1 MKVAMVTQSYYPSMG
16 GVTEHVHYLS
26 KSLRAL
32 GHDVRI
38 ITSGP
43 DHNGDDSIIRLGRN
57 APFPINGALVNVTI
71 GLNLARRIRDIFVAG
86 QFDIIHIHSPLEPT
100 LPLAALT
107 AARSLD
113 CPVIGT
119 FHMSAGVSPAY
130 EVFSRALAP
139 YADRL
144 DGRIAVSRAARR
156 FAQKYFPGNYVL
168 VPNGVDCGRFAGRD
182 EWVASAAD
190 RSAAPAER
198 IGRLNDGRINFL
210 YVGRLDVRKKVPW
223 LISAF
228 KRTYRRNHHCRLVII
243 GKGLTQPACRLAAY
257 ALPRDSVV
265 FTGSVAPSQLPAYY
279 LSSHIF
285 CSVPS
290 GNESFGIV
298 LLEAMAAGKPV
309 IATSIEG
316 YSEIVRDGIDGILI
330 RPGDTGALVDAMT
343 RLAVDEAA
351 RLAMGRSGNVR
362 ARGFDWSRIAGRI
375 EQVYCELR
383 SQPVFRGSHETAGHK
398 SIRLQ

>member
-26 KSLRAL
+26 KALCAL
-32 GHDVRI
+32 GHEVRI

-43 DHNGDDSIIRLGRN
+43 DHNGDDSVIRLGRN
-57 APFPINGALVNVTI
+57 ALFPINGALVNVTV
-71 GLNLARRIRDIFVAG
+71 GLNLARRLRDIFVAR

-119 FHMSAGVSPAY
+119 FHMSARVSPGY
-130 EVFSRALAP
+130 EVFSHALTP

-144 DGRIAVSRAARR
+144 DARIAVSQAARR
-156 FAQKYFPGNYVL
+156 FAQKYFPGHYVL
-168 VPNGVDCGRFAGRD
+168 VPNGVDCDRFAGRD
-182 EWVASAAD
+182 
-190 RSAAPAER
+190 ER

-210 YVGRLDVRKKVPW
+210 YVGRLDMRKKVPW

-228 KRTYRRNHHCRLVII
+228 KRAYRRNHHCRLVII
-243 GKGLTQPACRLAAY
+243 GKGLTEPACRLAAY
-257 ALPRDSVV
+257 RLPRDSVV
-265 FTGSVAPSQLPAYY
+265 FTGNVAPAQLPAYY

-290 GNESFGIV
+290 GSESFGIV

-316 YSEIVRDGIDGILI
+316 YGEIVRDGIDGILI

-351 RLAMGRSGNVR
+351 RLAMGRSGKVR
-362 ARGFDWSRIAGRI
+362 ARNFDWSRIAGRV
-375 EQVYCELR
+375 EQVYCDLR
-383 SQPVFRGSHETAGHK
+383 SQPVFRGPHEAAGRK
-398 SIRLQ
+398 SIRLR